1 MGEKLDQI
9 YVSKM
14 AAVCKID
21 CRGERTETTQL
32 LRQETMMTWTMVW

>member
-1 MGEKLDQI
+1 MGETLDQI

-21 CRGERTETTQL
+21 CRGERTETTKL
-32 LRQETMMTWTMVW
+32 LTQETMTTRTMV

>member
-1 MGEKLDQI
+1 
-9 YVSKM
+9 M

-32 LRQETMMTWTMVW
+32 LRQETMMTWTMGGSGNKKKQTAVF